1 MRVVLIFDLY
11 DLGPMN
17 KEEYFHMSD
26 FYCATAEAACELT
39 VRGDLRAKFY
49 AALNTK
55 LETFED
61 VVICLQFLY
70 LWCPEDPACLRKGDA
85 LLYQP
90 LAE

>member
-61 VVICLQFLY
+61 VVIC
-70 LWCPEDPACLRKGDA
+70 PEDPACLRKGDA